1 MLQIRNITKSYVTGD
16 FRQVALDDV
25 SLDFKKGEFV
35 AILGP
40 SGSGKTTFLNVVGGL
55 DTYDSGDLIINGE
68 STKHF
73 TDREWD
79 AYRNNSVGFIFQSY
93 NLITHLSIV
102 DNVEMALTLSGVP
115 ANVKRRRALEALER
129 VGLKEHTHK
138 NPTQLSG
145 GEMQRVAI
153 ARALVNDPDIILA
166 DEPTG
171 ALDSATGRQ
180 VLGLIKDVAADKLVI
195 MVTHDPD
202 VAEEYADRIVR
213 FRDGR
218 VVSDTNPGET
228 VSRET
233 GYELKKTGMSFL
245 TALKL
250 SGKNI
255 ATKKWRTALTAFAAS
270 IGIIGIA
277 LILSLSNGFRD
288 KVDDFQNEA
297 LAEFPVMIAPS
308 SMKVD
313 AESMEEMRGEMSS
326 FMTGQMEY
334 SDEKA
339 VFPYDPAEQTIAHVN
354 VITQEYVDYVEAIDP
369 QVCNGLGYLRMV
381 GLNLVRRTDGGTA
394 PVSIAVGATASG
406 ESVESMS
413 NMSSMSGAGLAS
425 YPETL
430 DGSFASYLQENY
442 DLLGGAY
449 PQDETDLVLVV
460 DHKNRI
466 DQGVLANL
474 GFAID
479 GVESVPFE
487 SIVGT
492 ELTLVDNDDYY
503 LTTDAG
509 TFVPSTDYAAMY
521 DSERSITLRISGI
534 LRLKADVAV
543 GLVGQGV
550 AYSERLVDRVCQNAD
565 DSAIVQ
571 AQRQADNNVITMQP
585 LDDEAKRAVL
595 AYLGGD
601 AVPYMVF
608 LYPTDFE
615 SKDAVL
621 DYLSA
626 YNVGRAEE
634 DTVVYTDL
642 AATVTQMTG
651 GIMDGITIVLVAFA
665 AISLVVSL
673 IMIGIMTYISVLE
686 RTKEIGVL
694 RALGARKKD
703 ITRVFTAETFI
714 IGTCSGLL
722 GIAIGYLL
730 TIPANMIIK
739 SMTDLVGVAKLPILY
754 AVMLVVVSVVLTLI
768 GGAIPARM
776 AAKKDPVEALRTE

>member
-16 FRQVALDDV
+16 FKQVALDDV
-25 SLDFKKGEFV
+25 SLDFHRGEFV

-55 DTYDSGDLIINGE
+55 DAYDSGDLIINGE
-68 STKHF
+68 STKGF
-73 TDREWD
+73 ADKEWD

-102 DNVEMALTLSGVP
+102 ENVEMALTLNGVP
-115 ANVKRRRALEALER
+115 AGAKRRKAVEVLEK
-129 VGLKEHTHK
+129 VGLKDQIHK

-153 ARALVNDPDIILA
+153 ARALANDPDIILA

-171 ALDSATGRQ
+171 ALDSATGTQ
-180 VLGLIKDVAADKLVI
+180 VLDLIKEVAGDKLVV
-195 MVTHDPD
+195 MVTHDAE
-202 VAEEYADRIVR
+202 VADRYADRIVR

-218 VVSDTNPGET
+218 VIADTNQREAE
-228 VSRET
+228 SREA
-233 GYELKKTGMSFL
+233 GYQPKKTGMSFL
-245 TALKL
+245 TALNL
-250 SGKNI
+250 SGRNI

-270 IGIIGIA
+270 IGIVGIA
-277 LILSLSNGFRD
+277 LILALSSGFRD
-288 KVDDFQNEA
+288 KVNDFQNEA

-308 SMKVD
+308 SMNVD

-326 FMTGQMEY
+326 LMTGQLEY
-334 SDEKA
+334 SDASA
-339 VFPYDPAEQTIAHVN
+339 VFPYNPAEHTITHVN
-354 VITQEYVDYVEAIDP
+354 VITQEYVDYVKAVDP
-369 QVCNGLGYLRMV
+369 EICNGLGYLRMV
-381 GLNLVRRTDGGTA
+381 GLNLLRRTDNGIM
-394 PVSIAVGATASG
+394 PVTIAVGSTASAENTG
-406 ESVESMS
+406 SAA
-413 NMSSMSGAGLAS
+413 NMSSMSGAGLTS
-425 YPETL
+425 YPEAL
-430 DGSFASYLQENY
+430 DGSSASYLPENY
-442 DLLGGAY
+442 ELLAGAY
-449 PQDETDLVLVV
+449 PQEDTDLVLVI

-474 GFAID
+474 GFDVD
-479 GVESVPFE
+479 GVESIPFE
-487 SIVGT
+487 GIVGT
-492 ELTLVDNDDYY
+492 ELKLVSNDDFYI
-503 LTTDAG
+503 TTDAG
-509 TFVPSTDYAAMY
+509 TFVPGADYAAMY
-521 DSERSITLRISGI
+521 ESERSIPLRISGI
-534 LRLKADVAV
+534 LRLKSGVTV
-543 GLVGQGV
+543 GLVGQGI
-550 AYSERLVDRVCQNAD
+550 AYSERLVDRVCEEAA

-571 AQRQADNNVITMQP
+571 AQRGADNNVITMQP
-585 LDDEAKRAVL
+585 MDAETKRATL

-601 AVPYMVF
+601 PVPYMVF
-608 LYPTDFE
+608 LYPADFE

-621 DYLSA
+621 DYLGA

-642 AATVTQMTG
+642 ASTVTEMTG

-730 TIPANMIIK
+730 TIPTNIIIK
-739 SMTDLVGVAKLPILY
+739 DMTDLAGVAKLPVLY
-754 AVMLVVVSVVLTLI
+754 AALLVAVSVVLTLI